1 MFCNLIIIKKVYPL
15 PINFY
20 ISKYRISNKKLNK
33 YVLLHGIF
41 FYCFVCYKGGKKIWP
56 FVKMS
61 QIFLYWHDVEL
72 NMNINISI
80 SDYFITPFFLPENLS
95 GDLQVT
101 GSGHCTFN
109 TSQRAV
115 GKDNFTLIPE
125 GTNGTE
131 ERMSIIWDKCVVRD
145 SLQSYID
152 GFMRY
157 SSITSTA
164 DSYYMK

>member
-61 QIFLYWHDVEL
+61 QIFLHWHDVEL

-80 SDYFITPFFLPENLS
+80 SDYFITPFFFLKILVVTCRWPAAATAPSTPRREPSAKIILPSFRKELTALRRGCQS
-95 GDLQVT
+95 
-101 GSGHCTFN
+101 S
-109 TSQRAV
+109 
-115 GKDNFTLIPE
+115 
-125 GTNGTE
+125 GTNV
-131 ERMSIIWDKCVVRD
+131 W
-145 SLQSYID
+145 
-152 GFMRY
+152 
-157 SSITSTA
+157 
-164 DSYYMK
+164 